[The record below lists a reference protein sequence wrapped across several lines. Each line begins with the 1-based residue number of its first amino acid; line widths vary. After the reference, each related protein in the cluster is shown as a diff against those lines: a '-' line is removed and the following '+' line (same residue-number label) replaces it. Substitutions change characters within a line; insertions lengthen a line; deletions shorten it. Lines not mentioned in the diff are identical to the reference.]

1 VSVADICGVIDEV
14 AQPAEVVRIMLEVP
28 PAPVGE
34 LVVVIKP
41 ETLADL
47 GKWSRPP
54 APPLTV

>member
-1 VSVADICGVIDEV
+1 VSVADICGVVDEV

-41 ETLADL
+41 ETLADV
-47 GKWSRPP
+47 GRPP
-54 APPLTV
+54 RS